1 MTEKRTKL
9 IFLWTYA
16 EWGGAQIYLLAVMK
30 RAKELF
36 DITVILPRVS
46 MPDILNFLDNLDI
59 RYEFIDACLESSPA
73 LTIGEKIRRQRLRIR
88 AEWSSFRYLM
98 RFDLRTCILHIET
111 APWQSWIL
119 LTALA
124 LRRAHVFVTMH
135 NIMPRSSSWRELIWK
150 IRMQIVSR
158 LPRFHIFPSNQD
170 TKDRLKGW
178 VSERFFSEM
187 EVTYTAVNP
196 EEIAEVANAVFDV
209 AETRR
214 KHGLDANKFLVL
226 CVGQFIDRKGRWV
239 FLDAAKQVSAEHK
252 DVAFVWLTPKLPDE
266 ADQLRIAEYSL
277 GDAFTLVLS
286 RTVGDNRH
294 DVLRFFQIA
303 DVFALASF
311 VEGLPISLLEAM
323 ALGLPSIST
332 SINAI
337 PEAIIN
343 DETGLLI
350 EAGDSQALAGSI
362 LRLKNDKELRLRLA
376 NAGREFALCNFDER
390 RIADIVIDSY
400 NRSLSRR

>member
-1 MTEKRTKL
+1 MTEPKRKL
-9 IFLWTYA
+9 IFLWTYT

-36 DITVILPRVS
+36 DIVVVLPCES
-46 MPDILNFLDNLDI
+46 MPDILGFLDRIQIQYD
-59 RYEFIDACLESSPA
+59 FIDACLDTSRAPSIA
-73 LTIGEKIRRQRLRIR
+73 AKIRRQWRRIY
-88 AEWSSFRYLM
+88 AEWTSFQYLM
-98 RFDLRTCILHIET
+98 RYDLSDSILHIET

-135 NIMPRSSSWRELIWK
+135 NIMPRSSAWRELIWK
-150 IRMQIVSR
+150 IRMQFVSR

-178 VSERFFSEM
+178 VSNRFFDEM

-196 EEIAEVANAVFDV
+196 VEIGEAASAELDV
-209 AETRR
+209 ADTRR
-214 KHGLDANKFLVL
+214 KHGLDLNKFLVL

-239 FLDAAKQVSAEHK
+239 FLDAARKIASRH
-252 DVAFVWLTPKLPDE
+252 DDIAFAWMTPKIPDS
-266 ADQLRIAEYSL
+266 ADQAKIAEYGL
-277 GDAFTLVLS
+277 GDTFQLILS
-286 RTVGDNRH
+286 SDIGSERR
-294 DVLRFFQIA
+294 DVLRFFRIA
-303 DVFALASF
+303 NAFALVSF

-332 SINAI
+332 NINAI

-343 DETGLLI
+343 DKTGILI
-350 EAGDSQALAGSI
+350 EAGDSNALAESI
-362 LRLKNDKELRLRLA
+362 LRLKSDSDLCARIAKT
-376 NAGREFALCNFDER
+376 GREFALSNFDER
-390 RIADIVIDSY
+390 RVADIVIDSY
-400 NRSLSRR
+400 KRSFNGK

>member
-1 MTEKRTKL
+1 MTEQRRKL

-36 DITVILPRVS
+36 DIVVILPRES
-46 MPDILNFLDNLDI
+46 MPDILNFLNKLDI
-59 RYEFIDACLESSPA
+59 PYEYIDACLDASPA
-73 LTIGEKIRRQRLRIR
+73 PSIGDKLRRQWRRIH
-88 AEWSSFRYLM
+88 AEWTSFRYLM
-98 RFDLRTCILHIET
+98 RYDLNSSILHIET

-124 LRRAHVFVTMH
+124 MRRAHVFVTMH
-135 NIMPRSSSWRELIWK
+135 NIMPRSSGWRELIWK
-150 IRMQIVSR
+150 MRMQFVSR

-178 VSERFFSEM
+178 VSDKFFDVM

-196 EEIAEVANAVFDV
+196 DEIADATTAELDI

-214 KHGLDANKFLVL
+214 QHGLGADKFLVL

-239 FLDAAKQVSAEHK
+239 FLDAARQIVAEQS
-252 DVAFVWLTPKLPDE
+252 DVAFAWLTPKMPDE
-266 ADQLRIAEYSL
+266 ADQAKIADYGL
-277 GDAFTLVLS
+277 DDAFKLVLS
-286 RTVGDNRH
+286 STVGSNRH
-294 DVLRFFQIA
+294 DVLRFFRVA
-303 DVFALASF
+303 DAFALVSF

-332 SINAI
+332 NINAI

-343 DETGLLI
+343 NETGILI
-350 EAGDSQALAGSI
+350 EAGDSNALADSI
-362 LRLKNDKELRLRLA
+362 LKLRNDVELRSRLA
-376 NAGREFALCNFDER
+376 NTGREFALTNFDER
-390 RIADIVIDSY
+390 RVADIVIGSY
-400 NRSLSRR
+400 NRSLKGK